1 MNPKMFMWWYC
12 LYFLTDF
19 HSRMNP
25 LPITVLSVME
35 KRPISNRHL
44 PLVNAGPAT
53 KCMEWSPG
61 LLLEDIRTLD
71 RRRWGKKVF
80 WMDKI
85 QHKLFGSCETE
96 TNWKVAETWGQCA
109 ITRSKPY
116 CPSSQF
122 NLWEELLK
130 YISPYY
136 FNKQTARRPTVFANE
151 VKCERKNLINKYF

>member
-1 MNPKMFMWWYC
+1 MV
-12 LYFLTDF
+12 
-19 HSRMNP
+19 
-25 LPITVLSVME
+25 VLSVFLDWFSQQNEPIAHHRSICDGKMTDLQQTPASNKHQAGYQMYGMIAGATIRRHTYFGQKKMGE
-35 KRPISNRHL
+35 KS
-44 PLVNAGPAT
+44 V
-53 KCMEWSPG
+53 
-61 LLLEDIRTLD
+61 
-71 RRRWGKKVF
+71 

-136 FNKQTARRPTVFANE
+136 FNKQTVRRPTVFANE
-151 VKCERKNLINKYF
+151 VKCERKKSNK